1 MCEKE
6 VWSYTW
12 FFTFDLRTSETTI
25 SASLAAKEIL
35 DSDLRKK
42 LFSNAQIVSFS
53 IDSTLSTVSTRGND
67 VLGSSVTSGESDYR
81 GDVAIHGFG
90 GCPMAK
96 DDLTGNLATEDL
108 EQYFNTNKID
118 LNLNTDLLYKAY
130 LESWDVFNKYH

>member
-53 IDSTLSTVSTRGND
+53 IDSILSTVSTRGND
-67 VLGSSVTSGESDYR
+67 VLGSSESTCEY
-81 GDVAIHGFG
+81 
-90 GCPMAK
+90 
-96 DDLTGNLATEDL
+96 LNYE
-108 EQYFNTNKID
+108 KIAGV
-118 LNLNTDLLYKAY
+118 KKF
-130 LESWDVFNKYH
+130 E